1 MDNKC
6 LDILEKLDE
15 CLKDPDFQIII
26 IMKFMRSLAPML
38 SQFIEKG
45 EENGKRERNL

>member
-6 LDILEKLDE
+6 LEVLQKIDD

-26 IMKFMRSLAPML
+26 IMKFMRSLAPIL
-38 SQFIEKG
+38 QSFNREG
-45 EENGKRERNL
+45 EEGDKRE

>member
-6 LDILEKLDE
+6 LEVLQKIDE

-26 IMKFMRSLAPML
+26 IMKFLRSLAPML
-38 SQFIEKG
+38 QSFVNEGEEGDKG
-45 EENGKRERNL
+45 E

>member
-6 LDILEKLDE
+6 LEVLQKIDE

-38 SQFIEKG
+38 NAFVNEG
-45 EENGKRERNL
+45 EESDKGK

>member
-6 LDILEKLDE
+6 LEVLQKIDE
-15 CLKDPDFQIII
+15 CIKDPDFQIII

-38 SQFIEKG
+38 QMLNKEG
-45 EENGKRERNL
+45 EESVKRE

>member
-6 LDILEKLDE
+6 LEVLQKIDE

-26 IMKFMRSLAPML
+26 IMKFMRSLYPML
-38 SQFIEKG
+38 QYFAKEGEEGDKG
-45 EENGKRERNL
+45 E